1 MLFSLLQSFA
11 TDPGLVSPGER
22 RQFMVVCQDAVST
35 YLGELYM
42 KQTQETSGLV
52 ARFRDIQAKLD
63 RM

>member
-1 MLFSLLQSFA
+1 
-11 TDPGLVSPGER
+11 
-22 RQFMVVCQDAVST
+22 MVVCQDAVST